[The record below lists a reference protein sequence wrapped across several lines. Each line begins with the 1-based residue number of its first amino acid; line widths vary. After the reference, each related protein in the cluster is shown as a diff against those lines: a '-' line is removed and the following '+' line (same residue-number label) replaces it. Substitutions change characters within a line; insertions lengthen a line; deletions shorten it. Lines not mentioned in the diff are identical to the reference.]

1 MTVKLITHKPDHIIG
16 LEIDGWIDAEDIDRI
31 TKLIEPRINAGE
43 KLRIYA
49 EVNSWSGMSLGAFIK
64 DLKFSLQHLNDFE
77 KEAMQRG
84 LGGFPHKR
92 LHQEAIVSDRKW
104 LEALAALG
112 NTLFSGIEVKHFTP
126 DESEKA
132 LEWVM
137 S

>member
-1 MTVKLITHKPDHIIG
+1 MSIKLIPHRPDHIIG

-31 TKLIEPRINAGE
+31 VKIVEPRIDTGE

-64 DLKFSLQHLNDFE
+64 DLKFSLKHLKDFE
-77 KEAMQRG
+77 K
-84 LGGFPHKR
+84 
-92 LHQEAIVSDRKW
+92 EAIVSDRKW

-126 DESEKA
+126 DESDKA
-132 LEWVM
+132 LEWLGVGN
-137 S
+137 